1 MKHLYTETSG
11 HASLCPALKLENRKV
26 FKIVNLSI
34 TANNIILQAAQNLPL
49 QGERSPADELLYY
62 QARELYDLHAKGMIT
77 AAIGAE
83 RKNKI
88 IAAYIINSNRE
99 QQYIRSNMQIAEF
112 YKSIEAAGCNYAK
125 NRTIENADRLYYEV
139 YHMIPK
145 GAAS

>member
-1 MKHLYTETSG
+1 MKHLYRET
-11 HASLCPALKLENRKV
+11 ACPPVPCPVLKNLKLEV
-26 FKIVNLSI
+26 FKISNLSI

-99 QQYIRSNMQIAEF
+99 QQYTRSNMQIAEF

>member
-1 MKHLYTETSG
+1 MSCIKT
-11 HASLCPALKLENRKV
+11 RKSEV
-26 FKIVNLSI
+26 FKIANLSI

-49 QGERSPADELLYY
+49 QRERSPADELLYY

-99 QQYIRSNMQIAEF
+99 QQYTRSNMQIAEF

-125 NRTIENADRLYYEV
+125 NRTIENADQLYYEV

-145 GAAS
+145 GVNA

>member
-1 MKHLYTETSG
+1 MKHLYRET
-11 HASLCPALKLENRKV
+11 ACLPVPCPVLKNLKSEV
-26 FKIVNLSI
+26 FKISNLSI

-77 AAIGAE
+77 ATIGAE
-83 RKNKI
+83 RKSKI

-99 QQYIRSNMQIAEF
+99 QQYTRSNMQIAEF
-112 YKSIEAAGCNYAK
+112 YRSIETAGRNYAK
-125 NRTIENADRLYYEV
+125 NRTIENADQLYYEV

-145 GAAS
+145 GASI

>member
-1 MKHLYTETSG
+1 MSRIKI
-11 HASLCPALKLENRKV
+11 RKSEV
-26 FKIVNLSI
+26 FKIANLSI

-49 QGERSPADELLYY
+49 QGERSPAEELLY

-83 RKNKI
+83 RKSKI

-112 YKSIEAAGCNYAK
+112 YKSIETAGCNYAK
-125 NRTIENADRLYYEV
+125 NRTIENADQLYYEV

>member
-1 MKHLYTETSG
+1 MSCIKT
-11 HASLCPALKLENRKV
+11 RKSEV
-26 FKIVNLSI
+26 FKISNLSI
-34 TANNIILQAAQNLPL
+34 TAKNIILQAAQNLPL
-49 QGERSPADELLYY
+49 QGERSPANELLYY

-99 QQYIRSNMQIAEF
+99 QQYTQSNMQIAEF

-125 NRTIENADRLYYEV
+125 NRTIENADQLYYEV

-145 GAAS
+145 GVNA

>member
-1 MKHLYTETSG
+1 MKHLYRET
-11 HASLCPALKLENRKV
+11 ACLPVPCPVLKNLKSEV

-34 TANNIILQAAQNLPL
+34 TAKNIILQAAQNTPL
-49 QGERSPADELLYY
+49 QGTPTPADELLYY

-99 QQYIRSNMQIAEF
+99 QNILEATCKLQNSTNQSRLPVATMPKIEQSKTPIDF
-112 YKSIEAAGCNYAK
+112 TTKSI
-125 NRTIENADRLYYEV
+125 T
-139 YHMIPK
+139 
-145 GAAS
+145 

>member
-11 HASLCPALKLENRKV
+11 HASLCPVLKNLKLEV
-26 FKIVNLSI
+26 SQISNLSI
-34 TANNIILQAAQNLPL
+34 TAKNIILQAAQNTPL
-49 QGERSPADELLYY
+49 QGTPTPADELLYY

-99 QQYIRSNMQIAEF
+99 QQYTQSNMQIAEF

-125 NRTIENADRLYYEV
+125 NRTIENADQLYYEV

-145 GAAS
+145 GVNV

>member
-1 MKHLYTETSG
+1 MKHLYRET
-11 HASLCPALKLENRKV
+11 ASLPVPCPVLKNLKSEV

-34 TANNIILQAAQNLPL
+34 TARNIILQAAQNLPL

-83 RKNKI
+83 RKSKI

-99 QQYIRSNMQIAEF
+99 QQYTQSNMQIAEF
-112 YKSIEAAGCNYAK
+112 YKSIEVAGCNYAK

>member
-1 MKHLYTETSG
+1 M
-11 HASLCPALKLENRKV
+11 
-26 FKIVNLSI
+26 FKIANLSI

-99 QQYIRSNMQIAEF
+99 QQYTRSNMQVAEF
-112 YKSIEAAGCNYAK
+112 YKSIEAAGCNDAK
-125 NRTIENADRLYYEV
+125 NRTIKNADQLYYEV
-139 YHMIPK
+139 YHMMPK
-145 GAAS
+145 GVNA

>member
-1 MKHLYTETSG
+1 MSRIKIQKSE
-11 HASLCPALKLENRKV
+11 V
-26 FKIVNLSI
+26 FKIVNLST

-99 QQYIRSNMQIAEF
+99 QQYTRSNMQIAEF
-112 YKSIEAAGCNYAK
+112 YKSIETAGRNYAK
-125 NRTIENADRLYYEV
+125 DRTIENADQLYYEV

-145 GAAS
+145 GASI

>member
-1 MKHLYTETSG
+1 VSRVKIRKSEV
-11 HASLCPALKLENRKV
+11 LK
-26 FKIVNLSI
+26 ISNLSI

-83 RKNKI
+83 RKSKI

-99 QQYIRSNMQIAEF
+99 QQYTQSNMQIAEF
-112 YKSIEAAGCNYAK
+112 YKSIEIAGCNYAK
-125 NRTIENADRLYYEV
+125 NRTIENADQLYYEV

-145 GAAS
+145 GASI

>member
-1 MKHLYTETSG
+1 M
-11 HASLCPALKLENRKV
+11 
-26 FKIVNLSI
+26 SI
-34 TANNIILQAAQNLPL
+34 TAKNIILQAAQNLPL
-49 QGERSPADELLYY
+49 QGEQSPADELLYY

-88 IAAYIINSNRE
+88 IAAYIANANRE
-99 QQYIRSNMQIAEF
+99 QQYTRSNMQIAEF
-112 YKSIEAAGCNYAK
+112 FKSIEKAGRDYAK
-125 NRTIENADRLYYEV
+125 NRTIENADQLYYEV

>member
-1 MKHLYTETSG
+1 M
-11 HASLCPALKLENRKV
+11 
-26 FKIVNLSI
+26 SI
-34 TANNIILQAAQNLPL
+34 TAKNIILQAAKNLPL

-99 QQYIRSNMQIAEF
+99 QQYTRSNMQIAEF
-112 YKSIEAAGCNYAK
+112 YKSIEAAGCKYAK

-145 GAAS
+145 GASI

>member
-1 MKHLYTETSG
+1 MSRIKIQKSE
-11 HASLCPALKLENRKV
+11 V
-26 FKIVNLSI
+26 FKISNLSI

-88 IAAYIINSNRE
+88 IAAYIINANRE
-99 QQYIRSNMQIAEF
+99 QQYTRSNMQIAEF
-112 YKSIEAAGCNYAK
+112 YKSIEKAGRDYAK
-125 NRTIENADRLYYEV
+125 DRTIENADQLYYEV

-145 GAAS
+145 GTSV

>member
-1 MKHLYTETSG
+1 MSRVKIRKSEV
-11 HASLCPALKLENRKV
+11 LK
-26 FKIVNLSI
+26 ISNLSI

-83 RKNKI
+83 RKSKI

-99 QQYIRSNMQIAEF
+99 QQYTQSNMQIAEF
-112 YKSIEAAGCNYAK
+112 YKSIEIAGCNYAK
-125 NRTIENADRLYYEV
+125 NRTIENADQLYYEV

-145 GAAS
+145 GASI

>member
-11 HASLCPALKLENRKV
+11 HASLCPVLKNLKLEV
-26 FKIVNLSI
+26 FKISNLSI
-34 TANNIILQAAQNLPL
+34 TAKNIILQAAQNLPL

-83 RKNKI
+83 RKSKI
-88 IAAYIINSNRE
+88 IAAYIINSNRK
-99 QQYIRSNMQIAEF
+99 QQYTRSNMQIAEF
-112 YKSIEAAGCNYAK
+112 YKSVEAAGCNYAK
-125 NRTIENADRLYYEV
+125 NRTIENADQLYYEV

-145 GAAS
+145 GVNA

>member
-1 MKHLYTETSG
+1 MSRVKI
-11 HASLCPALKLENRKV
+11 RKSEV
-26 FKIVNLSI
+26 FKISNLSI
-34 TANNIILQAAQNLPL
+34 TEKNIILQAAQNAPL
-49 QGERSPADELLYY
+49 QGTPTPADELLYY

-99 QQYIRSNMQIAEF
+99 QQYIQNNMQIAEF
-112 YKSIEAAGCNYAK
+112 YKSIEIAGCNYAK
-125 NRTIENADRLYYEV
+125 NRTIENADQLYNEV

-145 GAAS
+145 GVNA

>member
-11 HASLCPALKLENRKV
+11 HASLCPASKFENRRCS
-26 FKIVNLSI
+26 KISNLSI
-34 TANNIILQAAQNLPL
+34 TAKNIILQAAQNLPL

-83 RKNKI
+83 CKSKI

-99 QQYIRSNMQIAEF
+99 QQYTRSNMQIAEF

-125 NRTIENADRLYYEV
+125 NRTIENADQLYYEV

-145 GAAS
+145 GVNA

>member
-1 MKHLYTETSG
+1 MSAVST
-11 HASLCPALKLENRKV
+11 CPAPLITKRRCS
-26 FKIVNLSI
+26 KISNLSI

-99 QQYIRSNMQIAEF
+99 QQYTRSNMQIAEF

>member
-1 MKHLYTETSG
+1 M
-11 HASLCPALKLENRKV
+11 
-26 FKIVNLSI
+26 SI

-99 QQYIRSNMQIAEF
+99 QQYTRSNMQIAEF

-125 NRTIENADRLYYEV
+125 NRTIENADQLYYEV

-145 GAAS
+145 GASI

>member
-1 MKHLYTETSG
+1 MKHLYRET
-11 HASLCPALKLENRKV
+11 ACPPVPCPVLKNLKLEV
-26 FKIVNLSI
+26 FKISNLSI
-34 TANNIILQAAQNLPL
+34 TAKNIILQAAQNAPL
-49 QGERSPADELLYY
+49 QGTPTPADELLYY

-99 QQYIRSNMQIAEF
+99 QQYTQSNMQIAEF

-125 NRTIENADRLYYEV
+125 NRTIENADQLYYEV

-145 GAAS
+145 GVNV

>member
-1 MKHLYTETSG
+1 M
-11 HASLCPALKLENRKV
+11 
-26 FKIVNLSI
+26 SI
-34 TANNIILQAAQNLPL
+34 TAKNIILQAAQNAPL
-49 QGERSPADELLYY
+49 QGAPTPADELLYY

-99 QQYIRSNMQIAEF
+99 QQYTRSNMQIAEF

-125 NRTIENADRLYYEV
+125 NRTIENADQLYYEV

-145 GAAS
+145 GANA